1 MLVMLYDRL
10 VLDLAHAETALQA
23 GDREGGSARAQ
34 HAQEIILELRAS
46 LDLTAWDG
54 AEGLA
59 QIYDFL
65 LTELIAANV
74 AGDANRIAGA
84 RALVTPLA
92 EAWREAAASLTAAP
106 GTLALGA
113 VG

>member
-10 VLDLAHAETALQA
+10 VLDLAHAETALRA
-23 GDREGGSARAQ
+23 GDRESGSARAQ

-54 AEGLA
+54 ADGLA

-65 LTELIAANV
+65 LTELIGANV
-74 AGDANRIAGA
+74 AGDADRIAA
-84 RALVTPLA
+84 AKALVTPLA
-92 EAWREAAASLTAAP
+92 QAWREAAASLTAAP